1 MKLYEYKDHNEYV
14 NEQTR
19 ANVVKLHKVWV
30 SKQTII
36 LIKSLVNYASNVLC
50 HGTRN
55 GAEQN
60 YFKEEYPEANI
71 IGTEIAYTATQFPM
85 TVQHDFHEDREE
97 WFDKFDIVYSN
108 SFDHSYDP
116 TKSLTAW
123 KKQINDSGK
132 IFIEL
137 MTGDDQKSKS
147 TDPLEISESEF
158 AALCVDIDLKIEGT
172 YRTIGGEGRHSIL
185 YQLSK

>member
-60 YFKEEYPEANI
+60 YFKEE
-71 IGTEIAYTATQFPM
+71 
-85 TVQHDFHEDREE
+85 
-97 WFDKFDIVYSN
+97 
-108 SFDHSYDP
+108 
-116 TKSLTAW
+116 
-123 KKQINDSGK
+123 
-132 IFIEL
+132 
-137 MTGDDQKSKS
+137 
-147 TDPLEISESEF
+147 
-158 AALCVDIDLKIEGT
+158 
-172 YRTIGGEGRHSIL
+172 
-185 YQLSK
+185 